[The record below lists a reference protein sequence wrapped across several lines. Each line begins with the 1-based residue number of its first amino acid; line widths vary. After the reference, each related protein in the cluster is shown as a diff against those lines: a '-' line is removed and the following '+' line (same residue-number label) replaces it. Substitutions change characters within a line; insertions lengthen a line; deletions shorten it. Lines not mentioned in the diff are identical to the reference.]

1 MVDAIVSPLLEQLIS
16 ISYEEAKQ
24 QVRLVAGVGKQVKK
38 LTSNLRAIQAV
49 LNDAEQRQ
57 VKEESVRLW
66 LDQLKEASYDME
78 DVLDE
83 WITAR
88 LKLQIE
94 GVDENAL
101 VRKKPVCSF
110 FLSCCIGFKKVVL
123 RRDIAQ
129 KIIEINENLDDIA
142 KQKDVFNFNVIR
154 GSTEKSERI
163 HSTAIINVSDVRGR
177 DEEKN
182 TLKSKLL
189 CESNEQQN
197 AVQIISLV
205 GMGGIGKTTLAQFAY
220 NDKDVIE
227 NFDKRIWVCVSDP
240 FDEFRIAKAIIEGL
254 EGSLPNLG
262 ELNSLLEYIHTSI
275 KGKKFFLILDDV
287 WTDDYSKWEP
297 FHNCL
302 MNGLCGS
309 RILVTTRKETVA
321 RMMES
326 TDVISIKELSEHECW
341 SLFKRFAFSGR
352 SPTDCEQLE
361 EIGRKIVGKCKGLPL
376 AAKTIGSLLR
386 FKKTREE
393 WQLILNS
400 EMWQLED
407 FEKNLLAPL
416 QLSYNDLPP
425 EIKLCFLYCVVFPKD
440 YDLDKDELVRLWMAQ
455 GYIEKKGN
463 IEMEMTGGW
472 YFDFLASRSFFQDFD
487 EDEEG
492 IVTCKMHDIV
502 HDFAQ
507 YLTRKE
513 FAAIEVDGDEN
524 PLSLT
529 STCQE
534 KLRHLTLTLGLRA
547 KFPVSILDAKKLRG
561 LILFYDCQG
570 ELAAS
575 RGLQGLFDQLT
586 CLRALKIEDLTL
598 GDKTIEIPRGL
609 ENLIHLRY
617 LQLSSVEE
625 LPETCCELLN
635 LQTLDCLSLIRLP
648 QGIGKLINLRHLIFD
663 EFGVDYVPNGFERL
677 TGLRTLSGFTVARV
691 DGEYSSKACNLEG
704 LGNLNH
710 LRGFLRICGLGNV
723 TDADEAKNAHLEKK
737 KNLVCLIL
745 DFTKREDEDYEEAP
759 MWMNE
764 ENEAKQE
771 AICEALRAPPNIES
785 LKITGFEGRRLI
797 FSCNWTVSLDKL
809 KRLNLKFFP
818 RCEIMPPLGKLPSLE
833 ILTVRSVNSV
843 KKVGD
848 EFLGIEIRDHNH
860 IHGTFSSSLSSSIVA
875 FPKLEQLTLRS
886 MDELEEWDFVKED
899 ITIMP
904 KIKSFTLRYCMKLKS
919 LPDQLLRSTTLESL
933 EIDAVLYVE
942 QYKRQNTKRDAQSA
956 LFGAPSGGAWQV
968 VFNLDGEASK
978 KHLTGLLANFQERND
993 LKNDQHLVTAA
1004 VVVCATH
1011 DCALW
1016 PACEEKK
1023 FLICY
1028 FLSYVVTNGAVSC
1041 SEQAYN
1047 AISEAPGHEGGG
1059 KLIRVSEVC
1068 AIAKACGVQYSR
1080 RCQYNRCIK
1089 INGEYVITSAMTS
1102 DSQSW
1107 QMELSLLHKL
1117 TLLCAPRPPWGL
1129 EVTAPRRSIKSM
1141 SLVTRSPAI
1150 VYLGMFSSFDSPTL
1164 VVMGICVCTIQQF
1177 SLDAVAPS
1185 VVIPLSKLE
1194 KILRD
1199 WPLRMTSEELVK
1211 VKSSA
1216 GTDTYVYTTESKQ
1229 AHGHQNQTWQIV
1241 RLLPKGSLS
1250 ADSPSNYQVH
1260 TIQKRAIS
1268 SVNLNTANSELLPG
1282 TSNQSSQANIVSTAK
1297 GHSYRRFQNI
1307 CLLCIYYKGHVN
1319 L

>member
-1 MVDAIVSPLLEQLIS
+1 
-16 ISYEEAKQ
+16 
-24 QVRLVAGVGKQVKK
+24 
-38 LTSNLRAIQAV
+38 
-49 LNDAEQRQ
+49 
-57 VKEESVRLW
+57 
-66 LDQLKEASYDME
+66 
-78 DVLDE
+78 
-83 WITAR
+83 
-88 LKLQIE
+88 
-94 GVDENAL
+94 
-101 VRKKPVCSF
+101 
-110 FLSCCIGFKKVVL
+110 
-123 RRDIAQ
+123 
-129 KIIEINENLDDIA
+129 
-142 KQKDVFNFNVIR
+142 
-154 GSTEKSERI
+154 
-163 HSTAIINVSDVRGR
+163 
-177 DEEKN
+177 
-182 TLKSKLL
+182 
-189 CESNEQQN
+189 
-197 AVQIISLV
+197 
-205 GMGGIGKTTLAQFAY
+205 MGGIGKTTLAQFAY
-220 NDKDVIE
+220 NDKEVIE
-227 NFDKRIWVCVSDP
+227 NFDKRIWVCVSDH

-254 EGSLPNLG
+254 EGSVPNLG

-275 KGKKFFLILDDV
+275 KEKKFFLILDDV
-287 WTDDYSKWEP
+287 WTDDHSKWEP

-326 TDVISIKELSEHECW
+326 TDISIKELSEHECW

-352 SPTDCEQLE
+352 SPTECEQLE
-361 EIGRKIVGKCKGLPL
+361 EIGRKIVRKCKGLPL

-393 WQLILNS
+393 WQIILNS

-425 EIKLCFLYCVVFPKD
+425 EIKRCFLYCVVFPKD
-440 YDLDKDELVRLWMAQ
+440 YDLDKGELVRLWMAQ

-534 KLRHLTLTLGLRA
+534 KLRHLTLMLGLRA
-547 KFPVSILDAKKLRG
+547 KFPVSIFDAKKLRS
-561 LILFYDCQG
+561 LILFDVTEDQS
-570 ELAAS
+570 AAS

-586 CLRALKIEDLTL
+586 CLRALKIEDFGL

-635 LQTLDCLSLIRLP
+635 LQTLDCLSLKRLP

-663 EFGVDYVPNGFERL
+663 VFGVDYVPNGFERL

-723 TDADEAKNAHLEKK
+723 TAADEAKNAHLEKK
-737 KNLVCLIL
+737 KNLVHLIL

-771 AICEALRAPPNIES
+771 AICEALQAPPNIES
-785 LKITGFEGRRLI
+785 LNITGFEGRRLI
-797 FSCNWTVSLDKL
+797 FSSNWTASLDKL
-809 KRLNLKFFP
+809 KRLDLAFCP

-833 ILTVRSVNSV
+833 ILRIAEMVSV

-848 EFLGIEIRDHNH
+848 EFLGIGIRDHNH
-860 IHGTFSSSLSSSIVA
+860 IHGTFSSSSVVA
-875 FPKLEQLTLRS
+875 FPKLEKLDLWIMLQ
-886 MDELEEWDFVKED
+886 LEEWDFGKED

-904 KIKSFTLRYCMKLKS
+904 QIKSLMIFSCEKLKS

-933 EIDAVLYVE
+933 EIGMSRSF
-942 QYKRQNTKRDAQSA
+942 QRNR
-956 LFGAPSGGAWQV
+956 
-968 VFNLDGEASK
+968 VFASK
-978 KHLTGLLANFQERND
+978 SPQLPSLPGTFMWNNISGRILKEMRNLLCLELPQLEFMECLRLSSGNQLVLPQTFANLTHDKQLAICLLGSLLANFQERND
-993 LKNDQHLVTAA
+993 LTNDQHLVTAA

-1047 AISEAPGHEGGG
+1047 AISEAPGFYVAQYKWQSAKGERQSVFSEGHEGGG

-1068 AIAKACGVQYSR
+1068 AIGKACGVQYSR
-1080 RCQYNRCIK
+1080 CCQYNRCIK

-1107 QMELSLLHKL
+1107 QMELSLLHKQAY
-1117 TLLCAPRPPWGL
+1117 TTVFETPP
-1129 EVTAPRRSIKSM
+1129 TSI
-1141 SLVTRSPAI
+1141 VNF
-1150 VYLGMFSSFDSPTL
+1150 VYLGNNDGEILTALETFGSKEIYKGNVF
-1164 VVMGICVCTIQQF
+1164 G
-1177 SLDAVAPS
+1177 DAVSSNRIPRNVLKLRQSDSCCDGYLCLYNSAIFIGCSGTIVLHNTFLAAPIILEFVLLAGGERIVNS

-1194 KILRD
+1194 KILRA

-1211 VKSSA
+1211 VKSSMSTRQKTSKHTA
-1216 GTDTYVYTTESKQ
+1216 IRIKGGKLCGFCQKEPSQQILHLTTK
-1229 AHGHQNQTWQIV
+1229 
-1241 RLLPKGSLS
+1241 L
-1250 ADSPSNYQVH
+1250 D
-1260 TIQKRAIS
+1260 AIS
-1268 SVNLNTANSELLPG
+1268 SVKLNTANSELLPG
-1282 TSNQSSQANIVSTAK
+1282 TSNQSSQANIVPTAK
-1297 GHSYRRFQNI
+1297 GHSYRRIQNI

>member
-833 ILTVRSVNSV
+833 ILTV
-843 KKVGD
+843 
-848 EFLGIEIRDHNH
+848 
-860 IHGTFSSSLSSSIVA
+860 
-875 FPKLEQLTLRS
+875 
-886 MDELEEWDFVKED
+886 
-899 ITIMP
+899 
-904 KIKSFTLRYCMKLKS
+904 
-919 LPDQLLRSTTLESL
+919 
-933 EIDAVLYVE
+933 LYVE

-956 LFGAPSGGAWQV
+956 LFGAPSV

>member
-1 MVDAIVSPLLEQLIS
+1 
-16 ISYEEAKQ
+16 
-24 QVRLVAGVGKQVKK
+24 
-38 LTSNLRAIQAV
+38 
-49 LNDAEQRQ
+49 
-57 VKEESVRLW
+57 
-66 LDQLKEASYDME
+66 
-78 DVLDE
+78 
-83 WITAR
+83 
-88 LKLQIE
+88 
-94 GVDENAL
+94 
-101 VRKKPVCSF
+101 
-110 FLSCCIGFKKVVL
+110 
-123 RRDIAQ
+123 
-129 KIIEINENLDDIA
+129 
-142 KQKDVFNFNVIR
+142 
-154 GSTEKSERI
+154 
-163 HSTAIINVSDVRGR
+163 
-177 DEEKN
+177 
-182 TLKSKLL
+182 
-189 CESNEQQN
+189 
-197 AVQIISLV
+197 
-205 GMGGIGKTTLAQFAY
+205 MGGIGKTTLAQFAY
-220 NDKDVIE
+220 NDKEVIE
-227 NFDKRIWVCVSDP
+227 NFDKRIWVCVSDH

-254 EGSLPNLG
+254 EGSVPNLG

-275 KGKKFFLILDDV
+275 KEKKFFLILDDV
-287 WTDDYSKWEP
+287 WTDDHSKWEP

-326 TDVISIKELSEHECW
+326 TDISIKELSEHECW

-352 SPTDCEQLE
+352 SPTECEQLE
-361 EIGRKIVGKCKGLPL
+361 EIGRKIVRKCKGLPL

-393 WQLILNS
+393 WQIILNS

-425 EIKLCFLYCVVFPKD
+425 EIKRCFLYCVVFPKD
-440 YDLDKDELVRLWMAQ
+440 YDLDKGELVRLWMAQ

-534 KLRHLTLTLGLRA
+534 KLRHLTLMLGLRA
-547 KFPVSILDAKKLRG
+547 KFPVSIFDAKKLRS
-561 LILFYDCQG
+561 LILFDVTEDQS
-570 ELAAS
+570 AAS

-586 CLRALKIEDLTL
+586 CLRALKIEDFGL

-635 LQTLDCLSLIRLP
+635 LQTLDCLSLKRLP

-663 EFGVDYVPNGFERL
+663 VFGVDYVPNGFERL

-723 TDADEAKNAHLEKK
+723 TAADEAKNAHLEKK
-737 KNLVCLIL
+737 KNLVHLIL

-771 AICEALRAPPNIES
+771 AICEALQAPPNIES
-785 LKITGFEGRRLI
+785 LNITGFEGRRLI
-797 FSCNWTVSLDKL
+797 FSSNWTASLDKL
-809 KRLNLKFFP
+809 KRLDLAFCP

-833 ILTVRSVNSV
+833 ILRIAEMVSV

-848 EFLGIEIRDHNH
+848 EFLGIGIRDHNH
-860 IHGTFSSSLSSSIVA
+860 IHGTFSSSSVVA
-875 FPKLEQLTLRS
+875 FPKLEKLDLWIMLQ
-886 MDELEEWDFVKED
+886 LEEWDFGKED

-904 KIKSFTLRYCMKLKS
+904 QIKSLMIFSCEKLKS

-933 EIDAVLYVE
+933 EIDMSKEALLVDLDDSSNELPFTQSTGMSRSFQRNRVFASKSPQLPSLPGLWFEYFYVE
-942 QYKRQNTKRDAQSA
+942 QYKRQNTERDAQSA
-956 LFGAPSGGAWQV
+956 LFGAPSVRIHGMLKVLSSGNQLVLPQTFA
-968 VFNLDGEASK
+968 NLTHDKQLAICLLGS
-978 KHLTGLLANFQERND
+978 LLANFQERND
-993 LKNDQHLVTAA
+993 LTNDQHLVTAA

-1047 AISEAPGHEGGG
+1047 AISEAPGFYVAQYKWQSAKGERQSVFSEVYDFPLAQNVGHEGGG

-1068 AIAKACGVQYSR
+1068 AIGKACGVQYSR
-1080 RCQYNRCIK
+1080 CCQYNRCIK

-1107 QMELSLLHKL
+1107 QMELSLLHKQAY
-1117 TLLCAPRPPWGL
+1117 TTVFETPP
-1129 EVTAPRRSIKSM
+1129 TSI
-1141 SLVTRSPAI
+1141 VNF
-1150 VYLGMFSSFDSPTL
+1150 VYLGNNDGEILTALETFGSKEIYKGNVF
-1164 VVMGICVCTIQQF
+1164 G
-1177 SLDAVAPS
+1177 DAVSSNRIPRNVLKLRQSDSCCDGS

-1194 KILRD
+1194 KILRA

-1211 VKSSA
+1211 VKSSMSTRQKTSKHTA
-1216 GTDTYVYTTESKQ
+1216 IRIKGGKLCGFCQKEPSQQILHLTTK
-1229 AHGHQNQTWQIV
+1229 
-1241 RLLPKGSLS
+1241 L
-1250 ADSPSNYQVH
+1250 D
-1260 TIQKRAIS
+1260 AIS
-1268 SVNLNTANSELLPG
+1268 SVKLNTANSELLPG
-1282 TSNQSSQANIVSTAK
+1282 TSNQSSQANIVPTAK
-1297 GHSYRRFQNI
+1297 GHSYRRIQNI